1 MPALRVHILNKQ
13 TIGDIHGL
21 KESITLKT
29 MIQLSTN
36 SIVLQELLKTK
47 NHISNTLGNLMLI
60 SLLLKTI
67 WKNLKINS
75 IINCLINYMLIEQPG
90 LSIELK
96 IEKMEKALTNINTK
110 KKIQIICEQNM
121 HNSLII

>member
-13 TIGDIHGL
+13 TIGDIHGH

-36 SIVLQELLKTK
+36 SIVLQELQKTK

-75 IINCLINYMLIEQPG
+75 IINCLINYMLIELPG

-96 IEKMEKALTNINTK
+96 IEKMEKA
-110 KKIQIICEQNM
+110 
-121 HNSLII
+121 